1 MRAHPRVAKT
11 VPRPVLPGQETKGKV
26 MKSLTADLPTRVD
39 DATRPGDE
47 FLGPPYWFGYAL
59 IVLML
64 LVVLVLG
71 IMIGGL
77 L

>member
-1 MRAHPRVAKT
+1 
-11 VPRPVLPGQETKGKV
+11 

-59 IVLML
+59 LVLML

-71 IMIGGL
+71 IMIGRL